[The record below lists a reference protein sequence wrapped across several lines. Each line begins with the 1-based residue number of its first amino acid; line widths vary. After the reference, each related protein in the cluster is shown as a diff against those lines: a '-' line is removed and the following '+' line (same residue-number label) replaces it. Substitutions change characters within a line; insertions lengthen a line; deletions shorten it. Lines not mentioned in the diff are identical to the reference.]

1 MAVGSKGQDG
11 RRISSEAAM
20 LGVLALMIDERERR
34 IASEKEA
41 EPTDV
46 VLARV
51 GLSVDD
57 IATAMGKNRDA
68 VRKML
73 SRRNAK

>member
-1 MAVGSKGQDG
+1 MAVKSTEQDR
-11 RRISSEAAM
+11 RRISAEAAM
-20 LGVLALMIDERERR
+20 LGVLALLIDEREQR
-34 IASEKEA
+34 IADWKDA

-51 GLSVDD
+51 GLSADD

-73 SRRNAK
+73 SRRKAK